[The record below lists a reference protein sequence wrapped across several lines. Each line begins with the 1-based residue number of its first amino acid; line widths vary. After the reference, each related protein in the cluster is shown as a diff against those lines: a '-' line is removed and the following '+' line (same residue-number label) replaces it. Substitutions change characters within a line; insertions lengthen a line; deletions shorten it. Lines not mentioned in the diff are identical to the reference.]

1 MDQLTSATTVGIVKL
16 EGAKNWNVWKF
27 QVGVL
32 LRGLGVF
39 EIAEA
44 TRVKPE
50 EEIDLRAWL
59 KKDSKAPSLIVT
71 RLSES
76 IMLHVLTCTSAAEMW
91 RKLHSVYEQKS
102 NTSIHMVQQQFFQL
116 KYTQG
121 IEMSLFISKV
131 QEFQSK
137 LKQLGEEISDKFV
150 MTKILMSLPE
160 GYDHF
165 VSAWESTSDERQTLD
180 NLIARLLVEE
190 ERLKAKMDTSEKS
203 VALTAVKKNI
213 KCFKCGHSG
222 HFKKDFKNNSDN
234 RNVKRC
240 YVCNKKGHLKSECRF
255 NNDNSNKKQAKD
267 SKDSNAFIVTAMVGN
282 GQQCYNKWLVD
293 SEHMTF
299 DRTLFVSYSTLL
311 NKRSVIIGDGRK
323 LDAVGVR
330 QIVVKAFN
338 GKCYI
343 ETTLNNVLHVP
354 DLKMNLFSMASAV
367 NKDYSMKADIKYELN
382 ASS

>member
-1 MDQLTSATTVGIVKL
+1 MDQLTSATTVGIMKL
-16 EGAKNWNVWKF
+16 KGAKNWNVWKF

-39 EIAEA
+39 EIAEG

-59 KKDSKAPSLIVT
+59 KEDSKVQSLIVT

-76 IMLHVLTCTSAAEMW
+76 VMLHVLTCTSAAEMW

-102 NTSIHMVQQQFFQL
+102 DTSIHMVQQQFFQL

-150 MTKILMSLPE
+150 MTKILMFLPE
-160 GYDHF
+160 GYGHF

-180 NLIARLLVEE
+180 ILIARLLVEE

-222 HFKKDFKNNSDN
+222 HFKKDCKNNRGEAQLRTVQLDT
-234 RNVKRC
+234 
-240 YVCNKKGHLKSECRF
+240 L
-255 NNDNSNKKQAKD
+255 QLP
-267 SKDSNAFIVTAMVGN
+267 IV
-282 GQQCYNKWLVD
+282 
-293 SEHMTF
+293 
-299 DRTLFVSYSTLL
+299 LL
-311 NKRSVIIGDGRK
+311 D
-323 LDAVGVR
+323 
-330 QIVVKAFN
+330 
-338 GKCYI
+338 
-343 ETTLNNVLHVP
+343 T
-354 DLKMNLFSMASAV
+354 
-367 NKDYSMKADIKYELN
+367 
-382 ASS
+382 